1 MTMEMM
7 TVVSIVMLVFVVALL
22 MFTIKVN
29 PNRELNFDQL
39 NSESNTVQRR
49 PSSVSE
55 TVRLDLWEIWSLFQV
70 G

>member
-39 NSESNTVQRR
+39 HSESNTVQRR